1 MHFQLGQEAA
11 TELQQLGCNMDASL
25 SVDRDAEMLDSGGN
39 RGGWII
45 YFFIIGTF
53 MCLTLAAG
61 GWQSNLIVYLIQE
74 YNVKSID
81 AAQVSNAVNGC
92 TCLFPIIGAII
103 ADSFTGCF
111 PVILIS
117 SCISFLGLVLLVLT
131 ATLDSLR
138 PPSCDDGLSLC
149 ETPSESQFAVL
160 YAGIALASIGLGGT
174 RFTTAT
180 MGANQF
186 DKPEE
191 QGIFFNWFFFAMY
204 TTSVISSTAIVYIED
219 NVSWGLGYGLCA
231 LVNLIGLLIFLSGS
245 NFYRRDKPQGSPFVN
260 IVRVLVA
267 SIRKR
272 NVLLSSRSEDYH
284 YHNDGEAKMVPETHK
299 KSLSFLNGAALKTEG
314 DLKPDGSIAKPWSL
328 CTFQQVEDLKT
339 VIRIFPLWSSGLF
352 ISTPI
357 AIQGSLTALQALT
370 MDRRIVSH
378 FKIPVGSL
386 PVLVLLSTCISLP
399 IIDRFLYPVWQKLT
413 NQSPTP
419 LQRLGIGHVL
429 NIISMVVSAL
439 VESRRLKT
447 AHSSTLP
454 MLVMWLFP
462 QLALVGIGEA
472 FHFPGQLQLC
482 YQEFPASLR
491 GTATAMVAMILG
503 IAFYTGTALI
513 GLVRRVTGWLP
524 DDINQ
529 GRLDNVYWMVV
540 VIGVLNFG
548 YYLSC
553 AQLYKHQNVSEGVE
567 GSSGSDG

>member
-1 MHFQLGQEAA
+1 
-11 TELQQLGCNMDASL
+11 MDASL

-45 YFFIIGTF
+45 YFFIIGTL

-103 ADSFTGCF
+103 ADSFSGCF
-111 PVILIS
+111 LVILIS

-160 YAGIALASIGLGGT
+160 YAG
-174 RFTTAT
+174 
-180 MGANQF
+180 
-186 DKPEE
+186 
-191 QGIFFNWFFFAMY
+191 
-204 TTSVISSTAIVYIED
+204 
-219 NVSWGLGYGLCA
+219 
-231 LVNLIGLLIFLSGS
+231 S
-245 NFYRRDKPQGSPFVN
+245 NFYRRDTPQGSPFVN

-272 NVLLSSRSEDYH
+272 KVLLSSRSEDYH

-339 VIRIFPLWSSGLF
+339 VIRIFPLWSSSLF

-357 AIQGSLTALQALT
+357 AIQSSLTTLQALT

-491 GTATAMVAMILG
+491 GTATAMVAMTIG
-503 IAFYTGTALI
+503 IAYYTGTALI

-567 GSSGSDG
+567 RSSGSAG